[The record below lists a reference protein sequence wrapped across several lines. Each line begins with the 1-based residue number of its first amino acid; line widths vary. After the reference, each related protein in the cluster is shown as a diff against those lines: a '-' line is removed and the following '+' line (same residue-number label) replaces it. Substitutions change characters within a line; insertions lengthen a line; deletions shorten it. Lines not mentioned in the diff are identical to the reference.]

1 MYSNFLKITLRNLWN
16 YKFYALINVVGL
28 GVGLAAI
35 IWAFQNYRFSFS
47 YDNFHNDPEHVFRA
61 MIFREGND
69 AIHGICP
76 SAAPVVAM
84 QEFSGIQHALR
95 IDSRGVTVK
104 ADASEAITQ
113 QVHFT
118 DDGFFEVFNFP
129 LVSGTY
135 DLSDPAAVLIT
146 EDIAEKL
153 YGKADPIGKTVTF
166 YAGDSCQINLIVKGV
181 LQQLP
186 MNSMMWFKVITH
198 WDNLRKFDCTPIA
211 DDDWGWFADGVFF
224 KLNNPEDAPRLE
236 SYLNKFVT
244 VQNNARPDWK
254 MTSYRLE
261 NLPTF
266 SRRTEMNANGF
277 NERPEDSAAYG
288 PLVLAVLI
296 FISACLNF
304 TNTTIS
310 RSSSRLREM
319 GVRKVMGGTR
329 GQLTMQL
336 LSECAVVVLA
346 GILLSIALNALWFP
360 VYNRMWEALD
370 LQVNYAKDPTLQI
383 FLLGSLVVT
392 TVVAGAYP
400 ALYMSRFNPTSIFRG
415 SIKFGGSNLFSRILL
430 GLQIAIALIT
440 VIAGVSF
447 ARNAAFQKN
456 YDFGYERENLLVVD
470 AFDQNTFNVMH
481 HAMQQNPKVLGTA
494 GTRHHMGFYMGT
506 LMLEGEGN
514 KIESR
519 YMSVGEGYL
528 ELLGLET
535 ATGRAF
541 DPKLQSDY
549 EDAMM
554 ITETLAAQ
562 YGWKP
567 EEALGKQIRYDT
579 NQYSVIGVLKDF
591 HPTELFRPLEPVV
604 MTFTKPDKYVSLII
618 RAAPE
623 HLTAVFDDLRT
634 TWNKEFPLKPFNGFY
649 QDEVIAEGVEVTVNI
664 AKIMLWF
671 AFISVFLTATGLF
684 ALVSLTLL
692 KKMKE
697 IAVRKIVGASQGQLI
712 ALVNRGYIW
721 IFLVAV
727 AIGCYAGWY
736 LTRLLMDLIF
746 KVHVDIGLETMV
758 ISCIVLLLI
767 AGLTISVKIWS
778 AVRANPVESLRSE

>member
-146 EDIAEKL
+146 EDIAAKL

-383 FLLGSLVVT
+383 FLLGSLVAMEPPATFSAKAVRDEKAKVLRCLRPIPLDQMNDF
-392 TVVAGAYP
+392 VVRGQYTKGFAEGKDVPAYR
-400 ALYMSRFNPTSIFRG
+400 SETNVSPTSTTETFSALKLYVDNWRWADVPFYIRSGKRLAKRVSEITIQFRRVPHMLFQG
-415 SIKFGGSNLFSRILL
+415 IGMESI
-430 GLQIAIALIT
+430 
-440 VIAGVSF
+440 
-447 ARNAAFQKN
+447 
-456 YDFGYERENLLVVD
+456 EP
-470 AFDQNTFNVMH
+470 NVMSVRIQPDEGISLKIS
-481 HAMQQNPKVLGTA
+481 AKVPGTVPQI
-494 GTRHHMGFYMGT
+494 RPVKMDFRY
-506 LMLEGEGN
+506 GESFGA
-514 KIESR
+514 SPP
-519 YMSVGEGYL
+519 
-528 ELLGLET
+528 T
-535 ATGRAF
+535 A
-541 DPKLQSDY
+541 Y
-549 EDAMM
+549 
-554 ITETLAAQ
+554 ETLLLDCM
-562 YGWKP
+562 
-567 EEALGKQIRYDT
+567 LGDSTLFNRDDA
-579 NQYSVIGVLKDF
+579 V
-591 HPTELFRPLEPVV
+591 ELSWELVDPLLNHWREQ
-604 MTFTKPDKYVSLII
+604 
-618 RAAPE
+618 
-623 HLTAVFDDLRT
+623 
-634 TWNKEFPLKPFNGFY
+634 G
-649 QDEVIAEGVEVTVNI
+649 DE
-664 AKIMLWF
+664 
-671 AFISVFLTATGLF
+671 
-684 ALVSLTLL
+684 
-692 KKMKE
+692 
-697 IAVRKIVGASQGQLI
+697 
-712 ALVNRGYIW
+712 
-721 IFLVAV
+721 
-727 AIGCYAGWY
+727 
-736 LTRLLMDLIF
+736 
-746 KVHVDIGLETMV
+746 
-758 ISCIVLLLI
+758 
-767 AGLTISVKIWS
+767 GLTFY
-778 AVRANPVESLRSE
+778 ESGSWGPAQADTFIQRDGRRWHAL